1 MIFTILMEYNYF
13 SLWCFYCI
21 LSKVFETSNTLCFLC
36 SWLYFQR
43 CFLFGCS
50 LIVIPSTKS
59 ERKKEKVGVYSEK
72 NLFLGLDKS
81 YFIECNTHRKQIRT
95 SKGGSQSSR
104 KHTKI
109 SLWKDK
115 IITEGKRRL
124 KSSKSAN
131 HKILSKTDLL
141 EEADT
146 KLQRMEWILLS
157 MICKNT
163 YLRIFQIMLL
173 TFNVWLFEFGGD
185 VTILK

>member
-1 MIFTILMEYNYF
+1 MPLRSVECSLWVAIVMIMIFTILMEYNYF

-104 KHTKI
+104 KTYKNFFVKRQNNNRRKKETK
-109 SLWKDK
+109 KFK
-115 IITEGKRRL
+115 KC
-124 KSSKSAN
+124 KS
-131 HKILSKTDLL
+131 
-141 EEADT
+141 
-146 KLQRMEWILLS
+146 
-157 MICKNT
+157 
-163 YLRIFQIMLL
+163 
-173 TFNVWLFEFGGD
+173 
-185 VTILK
+185 